1 MKKTTCM
8 RIVFKTELLLQLWTG
23 DLYISRMCTKD
34 QYGGIG
40 VTFFL
45 SFTPFKFR
53 NHFFSEFSSIC
64 QLSAVTQDF
73 LARLNYNYARFQADD
88 ITFDTLNAQLRR
100 SCFGE
105 FRNPQQACKPPPLT
119 NSTHTCELHWTR
131 YVSLSMPTFH
141 LLICLCCLPPQ

>member
-45 SFTPFKFR
+45 SFTPFKFH
-53 NHFFSEFSSIC
+53 NHFSSEFSSKMRKVN
-64 QLSAVTQDF
+64 LSTFSCDTGFPPHDSTITMPDF
-73 LARLNYNYARFQADD
+73 KQM
-88 ITFDTLNAQLRR
+88 T
-100 SCFGE
+100 
-105 FRNPQQACKPPPLT
+105 
-119 NSTHTCELHWTR
+119 
-131 YVSLSMPTFH
+131 
-141 LLICLCCLPPQ
+141 